1 MNKIIRLLSFTAL
14 ILALNILNCSYADNF
29 DPRWSI
35 NFAVEP
41 TAPVL
46 PSDVSSPNS
55 DITHITRL
63 SCSLPQMT
71 EQQCQQIADS
81 GGIFEILIDSNRDG
95 VFERMSTGVAKLKA
109 GGYAKVLIIEDNLTQ
124 RVEQVLIVESEIP
137 GFSALYFD
145 RGVVM
150 WGMCLSC
157 DVLADIVWRKGI
169 YEMEWSMK
177 SETELSHE
185 VVVSK

>member
-1 MNKIIRLLSFTAL
+1 MNKIIRPLSFTAL
-14 ILALNILNCSYADNF
+14 ILAFNILNCSYADNL

-46 PSDVSSPNS
+46 PSDVSNPNS
-55 DITHITRL
+55 DISHITRL
-63 SCSLPQMT
+63 SCTQPQMT

-81 GGIFEILIDSNRDG
+81 GGSLSILIDSNRDG

-124 RVEQVLIVESEIP
+124 RVEQVLMVESEIP

-145 RGVVM
+145 QGIVM

-157 DVLADIVWRKGI
+157 DVLADIVWRKGN
-169 YEMEWSMK
+169 YGMEWSIN
-177 SETELSHE
+177 SGAELSHE